1 MPPQKPQRTSY
12 LATLEDA
19 RPEVKKLVKSI
30 NLAVTRLGIKN
41 VVLGITD
48 PQSGETYVLASRP
61 ALVDQNMRVAVAAK
75 FGFEDGDD
83 TGWPS

>member
-1 MPPQKPQRTSY
+1 MPPQNPQRSSY

-19 RPEVKKLVKSI
+19 RPEIKQLVK
-30 NLAVTRLGIKN
+30 AVNQAVARLGIKN

-48 PQSGETYVLASRP
+48 PTNRETYVLASRP
-61 ALVDQNMRVAVAAK
+61 ALVDQNMRVAMAAK

-83 TGWPS
+83 TGWPT